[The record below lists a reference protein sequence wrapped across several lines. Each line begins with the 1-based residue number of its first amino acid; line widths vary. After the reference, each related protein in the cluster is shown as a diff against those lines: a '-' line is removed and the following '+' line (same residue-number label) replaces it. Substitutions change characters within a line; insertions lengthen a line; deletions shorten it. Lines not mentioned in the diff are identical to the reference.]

1 MLFECRHTA
10 LAVNRFDHSVLLDR
24 ISDVRKLMTS
34 LYKPEFATILGS
46 FMHGLLHGL
55 EAGLE
60 GQTNVTPAS
69 LAGLL

>member
-1 MLFECRHTA
+1 
-10 LAVNRFDHSVLLDR
+10 
-24 ISDVRKLMTS
+24 MTS
-34 LYKPEFATILGS
+34 FYKPEFATILGS